1 METEDDWEVGEV
13 IIGWRSAMG
22 SVLQLKAKLMWSTSS
37 AA

>member
-1 METEDDWEVGEV
+1 MEDDGEVGEV

-22 SVLQLKAKLMWSTSS
+22 SVATQLKAKLMWSTSS